1 MAKQTK
7 NKKPVIQA
15 NKTDL
20 KIHRYLI
27 AIPVL
32 AFLIKLIV
40 MVNVPS
46 GGWLGADGENYLT
59 GVDGLLNQG
68 FFSTEGKLTY
78 WPAGY
83 PLLVWPFAALS
94 VTKFVYMLSV
104 IQSLFF
110 AYSTYFL
117 TKSLTKTRLSYLAF
131 AASFFISFNPTLS
144 LGSLTVAYETPVASC
159 LMMALGIAITALN
172 KDSDTK
178 FGYQQVAF
186 IGLWF
191 GLASFM
197 QPRFILVAAIF
208 ILIFALYSAGRKYQI
223 KLAAIGLI
231 ALMLLPALLIF
242 RNSEAVGK
250 ATISTNLGTTMN
262 LGVGEETLGGYN
274 RIGPGIKCEPSVQ
287 GESLTDNQVVA
298 CVIKW
303 YATNP
308 IKTAKLAFHKSLYF
322 WSPWSGPVA
331 EGTTARNPWLK
342 VSPVQQM
349 QKTTTAVNLI
359 QGNFGKT
366 ISYLWLVGQISLLL
380 FGFFTL
386 YKLGGLGKKVAL
398 LAAIPVLLAWLIT
411 LGTIGDH
418 RFRIPTMGLSLLL
431 QVAGLLAIREKTIK
445 AL

>member
-1 MAKQTK
+1 MF
-7 NKKPVIQA
+7 NVQA
-15 NKTDL
+15 
-20 KIHRYLI
+20 
-27 AIPVL
+27 
-32 AFLIKLIV
+32 
-40 MVNVPS
+40 

-68 FFSTEGKLTY
+68 LFSSEEKLTY

-83 PLLVWPFAALS
+83 PLLVWPFAAIS
-94 VTKFVYMLSV
+94 ITKFLYMLSV

-117 TKSLTKTRLSYLAF
+117 TKSISKTRLSYLAF

-159 LMMALGIAITALN
+159 LMMALGIAITVFN
-172 KDSDTK
+172 KDSENK
-178 FGYQQVAF
+178 MALRQMAF

>member
-32 AFLIKLIV
+32 AFLIKMIV